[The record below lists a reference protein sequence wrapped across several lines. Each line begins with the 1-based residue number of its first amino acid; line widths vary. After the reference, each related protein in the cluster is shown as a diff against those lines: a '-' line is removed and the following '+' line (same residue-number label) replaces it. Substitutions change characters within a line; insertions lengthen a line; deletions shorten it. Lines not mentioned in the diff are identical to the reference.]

1 VSQTKR
7 IGVGK
12 WLAAGGLLI
21 LVLVLLLW
29 RQMEPTEV
37 AKPAPVKPHETA
49 VAMISPSESQPAAAK
64 PAAVAAAVTDP
75 VADVTDGKPAKLD
88 PRTDEFFYRF
98 DETIPKVVTR
108 NAAKCYEG
116 RHGTLH
122 RNQKLSLR
130 YKVKVVNG
138 EVQIRDVSIKESTLN
153 DSALEA
159 CFIQQVQ
166 HSTWKDDQ
174 LPDVEIDDEVVLRP
188 ERGMKKYWQDN
199 IDYVGDV
206 APPQ

>member
-1 VSQTKR
+1 VSQRKR
-7 IGVGK
+7 IGVGA
-12 WLAAGGLLI
+12 WLAAGGVLI
-21 LVLVLLLW
+21 LVLLLLLW
-29 RQMEPTEV
+29 REMAPTE
-37 AKPAPVKPHETA
+37 AKKAAPVKPHETA
-49 VAMISPSESQPAAAK
+49 VAMVSPSESQPSVVK
-64 PAAVAAAVTDP
+64 PTAVAAAATDP
-75 VADVTDGKPAKLD
+75 VAAVPDGKPAKLD

-138 EVQIRDVSIKESTLN
+138 EVGIREVSIKESTLG
-153 DSALEA
+153 DAALET

-166 HSTWKDDQ
+166 RSTWKDDQ

-199 IDYVGDV
+199 IDYVGPV